1 MMFKFSFSPGCTEN
15 SSLTLGVIF
24 VLLFSFSIAFDWKQW
39 CFKESYL
46 DKTEP
51 CPVPLM
57 MEAQALLWERQVQ
70 SREEERQALDP
81 PHPCAAC
88 SQSSS
93 PLPSSDMP
101 TAAFSS
107 RLVKCPSPR
116 QGAQMRAS
124 AFQEPSKASA
134 LESDPVKGGARPQPQ
149 PQTQSQ
155 PRPQRVGSPGC
166 NPKFSKTFS
175 YGFGRSTNHFALV
188 SRIWKG
194 SYRFTSFTSLLQN

>member
-1 MMFKFSFSPGCTEN
+1 MPRTPWSLHFSHTQNAEPGITLNTERKTELKGKQRPRRSLPVSSSLSFTGGRAQIVLMFKFSFSPGCTEN
-15 SSLTLGVIF
+15 SSLTLGAIF

-51 CPVPLM
+51 CPMPLM

-116 QGAQMRAS
+116 QGTQM
-124 AFQEPSKASA
+124 
-134 LESDPVKGGARPQPQ
+134 
-149 PQTQSQ
+149 
-155 PRPQRVGSPGC
+155 
-166 NPKFSKTFS
+166 
-175 YGFGRSTNHFALV
+175 
-188 SRIWKG
+188 
-194 SYRFTSFTSLLQN
+194 